1 VQKELKEIDRD
12 KASGVTIQIT
22 EGNLQKLTGF
32 VEGPKDTAY
41 EGGYFVVG
49 ITLGRLTLPGNF
61 GINLGPF
68 YNDVILQC
76 CCFDCRQSVSFCAA
90 QDAFHNQS
98 LASQR

>member
-1 VQKELKEIDRD
+1 MQKELKEIDRD

-41 EGGYFVVG
+41 EGGYFVVD

-61 GINLGPF
+61 DTDLGPN
-68 YNDVILQC
+68 YNDATLL
-76 CCFDCRQSVSFCAA
+76 S
-90 QDAFHNQS
+90 
-98 LASQR
+98 